1 MAVPAP
7 SRANSSRNALLGG
20 FVLVLVGGAA
30 LASELWPDVDR
41 YIPLVIGLGLL
52 GVFAINRAYVALV
65 GGAIMT
71 GIGTGL
77 LVADVFPGDNV
88 DGPGAVL
95 GLAFGFIGIWLV
107 GSVMNLREHHF
118 WPLIPGGILLLVGI
132 GLVLDLFT
140 DDISRLFVPAVV
152 VVVGVLI
159 MLLGYLRMSRGA
171 GSTA

>member
-7 SRANSSRNALLGG
+7 SRASSSRNALLGG